1 MTVFDKLR
9 KLIDEAEALANNTA
23 AKAKARKTFTS
34 ALDALNEQVGKVSAS
49 SKAATGMG
57 TRALHLTKIKTV
69 DWDNLPSLSDLEST
83 DPMRAMIVTMALD
96 SQNITTKDELFE
108 FLSKHPTAAD
118 DYIES
123 PFKL

>member
-9 KLIDEAEALANNTA
+9 KLIDEAEALA
-23 AKAKARKTFTS
+23 AKAKARETFTS
-34 ALDALNEQVGKVSAS
+34 ALDALNEQVSKVSAS
-49 SKAATGMG
+49 SKAPGG
-57 TRALHLTKIKTV
+57 LGIKALQLSNLKNV
-69 DWDNLPSLSDLEST
+69 QWENLPSLSDLEST
-83 DPMRAMIVTMALD
+83 DPMRAIIVTMALD

-108 FLSKHPTAAD
+108 FLSKHPKTAD